1 MLYGKDWKKMQP
13 LIKSRSLVQIRT
25 HAQKVFKKIGLKKAM
40 LGAAAQRNKSGDG
53 DALGSSAGG
62 GVGQSLDFD
71 GDDAMVGAEELQ
83 LLQQMSQQMMQEEE
97 EEQQRRL
104 RVQQAQQAPLPQ
116 QQQAQQ
122 HAFSSSSDAGVE
134 YSLPSHTHHQHV
146 LAGMGASSSGA
157 GAHDVHDVHD
167 VGGSLLPEHAFQ
179 QQQGYHPAYEY
190 AGGAYGISNQSE
202 QHGSSSGAGGSYG
215 AYHLSQS
222 GSNAGNAN
230 SSSGAGVNGVGQ
242 NLSYFSTGQ

>member
-1 MLYGKDWKKMQP
+1 MQP

-40 LGAAAQRNKSGDG
+40 LGAATQRSKSGDG
-53 DALGSSAGG
+53 DAMGSSAGG

-104 RVQQAQQAPLPQ
+104 RQQQAQQAPLPQ
-116 QQQAQQ
+116 QQQPQQ

-134 YSLPSHTHHQHV
+134 YSLPSHTHHHQA

-157 GAHDVHDVHD
+157 GAHDVHD

-202 QHGSSSGAGGSYG
+202 HHGGSGAGGSYG

-222 GSNAGNAN
+222 GNNSGSAN
-230 SSSGAGVNGVGQ
+230 SSSGTGGNGVGQ
-242 NLSYFSTGQ
+242 HLSYFSTGQ